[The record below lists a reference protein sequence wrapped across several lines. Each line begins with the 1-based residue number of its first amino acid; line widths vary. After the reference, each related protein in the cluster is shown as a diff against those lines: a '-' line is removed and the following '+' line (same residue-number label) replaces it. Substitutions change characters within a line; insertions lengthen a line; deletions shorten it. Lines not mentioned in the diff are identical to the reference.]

1 MPISGLIDP
10 QPGGDSVIDFLYA
23 EINVTGIVLL
33 LLFLNNMNRISQN
46 KMPVDQ
52 LIFNACMIMNIVI
65 FILDSGMWLSDGNQ
79 HAIARV
85 VNYVV
90 TTLYYVSNPLICL
103 LWLMYTDY
111 KIYESRNGLSRR
123 VRLYIIPCVIS
134 AVLSILS
141 PFTGWLFIIDA
152 NNNYSR
158 GPFFWVMAF
167 AALFYLVLSFGISL
181 RDVIIN
187 GWEDNKDLNIHF
199 VLFPI
204 GIITASIIQIMFF
217 GISII
222 WVCTMIALTSIYINI
237 QNGELSTDHLTGLY
251 NRRRLDEHFQRK
263 MKMLKKGHLLFAI
276 MIDLD
281 DFKKI
286 NDEHGHAAGDNALIA
301 TSELLRKICKGS
313 DDFIVRM
320 GGDEFVVLGERIK
333 TGDIIKVMDD
343 ISSAVTEYNDLHTN
357 DYLLKLSMGYSV
369 YHKDDTKN
377 SFFASAD
384 QAMYRSKQERKLAR
398 SK

>member
-10 QPGGDSVIDFLYA
+10 QPGGDGVIDFLYA

-33 LLFLNNMNRISQN
+33 LLFLNNMNRSSQN

-52 LIFNACMIMNIVI
+52 LIFNACMIMNIAI
-65 FILDSGMWLSDGNQ
+65 FFLDTGMWLSDGSQ

-85 VNYVV
+85 VNCVV
-90 TTLYYVSNPLICL
+90 TPLYYVSNPLICL

-111 KIYESRNGLSRR
+111 KINESTNGLSRR
-123 VRLYIIPCVIS
+123 IRLYIIPCVIS
-134 AVLSILS
+134 AVLSIIS
-141 PFTGWLFIIDA
+141 SFTGWLFIIDA
-152 NNNYSR
+152 DNNYSR

-167 AALFYLVLSFGISL
+167 TALFYLVLSLGLSL
-181 RDVIIN
+181 RDVIVN
-187 GWEDNKDLNIHF
+187 GWEENKTVNVHL
-199 VLFPI
+199 VLFPV
-204 GIITASIIQIMFF
+204 GIIAASIIQIMFF

-222 WVCTMIALTSIYINI
+222 WVCTMVALTSIYINI
-237 QNGELSTDHLTGLY
+237 QNGEISTDHLTGLY

-263 MKMLKKGHLLFAI
+263 VKMLKKYRLLFAI

-286 NDEHGHAAGDNALIA
+286 NDEHGHAVGDNALVA
-301 TSELLRKICKGS
+301 MAELLRKVCKGS

-320 GGDEFVVLGERIK
+320 GGDEFVVLGERNQ
-333 TGDIIKVMDD
+333 TGEIIKVMDD

-369 YHKDDTKN
+369 YHQEDTKN
-377 SFFASAD
+377 SFFANAD

-398 SK
+398 SR